1 MKAILSGFA
10 AIVILSVAAYYGLQ
24 QAGFSS
30 EDIFSSE
37 NVRLD

>member
-30 EDIFSSE
+30 EDVFSSE